1 MSEFLPQQKYQVR
14 FDVGLAGFQAL
25 AENADVIILADALPT
40 VGFPPAIPA
49 AGEASP
55 ATSASPAPAAS
66 ATTAP
71 APPAASADVAATRF
85 GAQLVI
91 VADLGN
97 PERVAEWVLA
107 RQAEKADRFSVA
119 VIAVGEQRPDGTV
132 RPAVEDFLLAGS
144 VIDELS
150 RLGIDH
156 CSPEAAAPSAGF
168 LGLSRALRHL
178 VLASETAAALS
189 AAGRGDEV
197 RVAVDLARPHAPK
210 DAARQSAAIVAVR
223 EFRFPA

>member
-25 AENADVIILADALPT
+25 AGDADVIILADALPT
-40 VGFPPAIPA
+40 VGD
-49 AGEASP
+49 
-55 ATSASPAPAAS
+55 
-66 ATTAP
+66 TAP
-71 APPAASADVAATRF
+71 ATPLGGPR
-85 GAQLVI
+85 VI

-97 PERVAEWVLA
+97 PARVAEWVLA
-107 RQAEKADRFSVA
+107 RQSEKADRFSVA
-119 VIAVGEQRPDGTV
+119 VIAVGEQRRDGSP
-132 RPAVEDFLLAGS
+132 RPAVEDFLLAGE
-144 VIDELS
+144 VIDELA

-168 LGLSRALRHL
+168 LGLHRALRHL
-178 VLASETAAALS
+178 VSASETAVALG

-197 RVAVDLARPHAPK
+197 RSAIDLARPHTAT
-210 DAARQSAAIVAVR
+210 DAARQSAEIRRVR

>member
-1 MSEFLPQQKYQVR
+1 VSEFLPQQKYQVR

-25 AENADVIILADALPT
+25 AEDADVIILADGLPT
-40 VGFPPAIPA
+40 VGAVSPTVGA
-49 AGEASP
+49 AEGP
-55 ATSASPAPAAS
+55 ATPQE
-66 ATTAP
+66 
-71 APPAASADVAATRF
+71 AATSL
-85 GAQLVI
+85 GAHLVV

-97 PERVAEWVLA
+97 PARVAEWVLA
-107 RQAEKADRFSVA
+107 RQAEKAARFSVA
-119 VIAVGEQRPDGTV
+119 VIAVGEQRRDGSL

-178 VLASETAAALS
+178 VSASETAVALG
-189 AAGRGDEV
+189 AAGRDSEV
-197 RVAVDLARPHAPK
+197 LAAIALARPHSAT

>member
-25 AENADVIILADALPT
+25 AEDADVIILADGLPT
-40 VGFPPAIPA
+40 VGAASPA
-49 AGEASP
+49 AGAAAGPATPQAP
-55 ATSASPAPAAS
+55 ATSL
-66 ATTAP
+66 
-71 APPAASADVAATRF
+71 
-85 GAQLVI
+85 GAHLVI

-97 PERVAEWVLA
+97 PARVAEWVLA
-107 RQAEKADRFSVA
+107 RQAEKAARFSVA
-119 VIAVGEQRPDGTV
+119 VIAVGEQRRDGSL

-178 VLASETAAALS
+178 VSASETAVALG
-189 AAGRGDEV
+189 AAGRDSEV
-197 RVAVDLARPHAPK
+197 RAAVALARPHAAT